1 MIGANIKNYSLRT
14 QLTLAA
20 RASEIRLLK
29 QRYRDVCFIL
39 VEGETDRRLFE
50 GLFRKDKCRVMG
62 ENGKSNVI
70 EILRQLKRYSVNGV
84 IGIVD
89 DDFDSLNGISH
100 DLENLFYTDTHDIET
115 LIMCSPAFEKVINE
129 FGDMNK
135 IHIAERKKQMEIRD
149 IILMLCLPIGYLR
162 WISQK
167 RLWKLNFRD
176 LPIDEVIDEEKLL
189 LKEDLLIKKVLE
201 KSGKIDVDEQEINR
215 ELESIKKGK
224 HNPWLVCQGHDL
236 IDILSFLFIK
246 KQFKHHWKDRAN
258 NIKGVLRVSYHI
270 SYFKNTKLFSR
281 LIEWEKRNN
290 GFILFEQFKEA
301 V

>member
-215 ELESIKKGK
+215 ELESIKKG
-224 HNPWLVCQGHDL
+224 NIIPGWFARAM
-236 IDILSFLFIK
+236 ILLT
-246 KQFKHHWKDRAN
+246 
-258 NIKGVLRVSYHI
+258 Y
-270 SYFKNTKLFSR
+270 YLFS
-281 LIEWEKRNN
+281 L
-290 GFILFEQFKEA
+290 
-301 V
+301 

>member
-1 MIGANIKNYSLRT
+1 
-14 QLTLAA
+14 
-20 RASEIRLLK
+20 
-29 QRYRDVCFIL
+29 
-39 VEGETDRRLFE
+39 
-50 GLFRKDKCRVMG
+50 MG